1 MHMRIIDVI
10 DVIDIVDVIDVIDVI
25 DRDSVVAPVVSAMQ
39 VVS

>member
-1 MHMRIIDVI
+1 MRIIDVI